1 MGVEHILDDE
11 LLEQLRNDK
20 EEALTVLYNRYWDQ
34 LFRKAFALLKDQQA
48 CEDIIQ
54 EIFLRIWN
62 NRKNLKVKV
71 SLGAYLAASVR
82 YEVIR
87 KIKAGKI
94 HSHAFAAI
102 EKHYEE
108 AACQPALEQK
118 ELLDHINLIVNQL
131 SAKCK
136 QVYKLSREEQLSH
149 KEIAVLL
156 QISPKTV
163 ENHLTKALRELR
175 FSLGFT

>member
-1 MGVEHILDDE
+1 MGEATIQDEE
-11 LLEQLRNDK
+11 LLSRLRNNN
-20 EEALTVLYNRYWDQ
+20 EEALAILYNRYWAFMYQ
-34 LFRKAFALLKDQQA
+34 KAFALLKDQPA

-54 EIFLRIWN
+54 EIFVRIWN
-62 NRKNLKVKV
+62 NRQELKITV
-71 SLGAYLAASVR
+71 SFSAYLAASVR

-87 KIKAGKI
+87 KIKSGKI
-94 HSHAFAAI
+94 PAEALSAL
-102 EKHYEE
+102 EKQYQLVSSQE
-108 AACQPALEQK
+108 QIEQK
-118 ELLDHINLIVNQL
+118 ELLDHVNSIVNQL
-131 SAKCK
+131 SSKCK

-175 FSLGFT
+175 YSLGFT

>member
-1 MGVEHILDDE
+1 MGVENILDEE
-11 LLEQLRNDK
+11 LLDRLRNDN
-20 EEALTVLYNRYWDQ
+20 EEALTILYNRYWEL
-34 LFRKAFALLKDQQA
+34 LFRKAFALLKDQPA

-54 EIFLRIWN
+54 EVFVRIWN
-62 NRKNLKVKV
+62 NRKNLQVRV
-71 SLGAYLAASVR
+71 SLSAYLSASVR

-94 HSHAFAAI
+94 HADAFASI
-102 EKHYEE
+102 EQHYQD
-108 AACQPALEQK
+108 AASHPPLEQK

-131 SAKCK
+131 SSKCK

-163 ENHLTKALRELR
+163 ENHLSKALRELR
-175 FSLGFT
+175 YSLGFT